1 MTEKLYDNDSYLTE
15 FDCRII
21 SFGEDNGR
29 IYIETDRTAFFPEG
43 GGQTSDKGY
52 LDELYISDVQ
62 IVGDRI
68 FHYTDNTPEALS
80 YLQSKEMLHG
90 KIDFKKRFSD
100 MQQHSGE
107 HIVSGIICSSFNYNN
122 VGFHLGT
129 EVVTLDFD
137 GELSRED
144 IDRIEFLAN
153 KAIWDNKEILVH
165 FPSDE
170 ELKSISYRSKI
181 EIEGQTRLVE
191 IPGIDVCACCAP
203 HVKMTGEIGIIE
215 IVSFERYKG
224 GTRISILC
232 GERALKDIRHKLEE
246 NRKVS
251 VLTSSKQIE
260 TSLFVEKL
268 KEDKEKADYQIVG
281 LQRELLSL
289 KAEAIGNEEKIIFF
303 DNNLQ
308 GKLLS
313 DFALSIMEK
322 AENFAACFCGENG
335 SYKYC
340 IVSSTTDLRDMCKA
354 LNGAFCGRGGGKPQ
368 IVQGSLSGSEAD
380 IKDFLRSYQ

>member
-52 LDELYISDVQ
+52 LNELYISDVQ

-80 YLQSKEMLHG
+80 SLQNKDTLHG

-170 ELKSISYRSKI
+170 ELKSIGYRSKI

-215 IVSFERYKG
+215 IVNFERYKG

-232 GERALKDIRHKLEE
+232 GERALRDIRHKLEE

-268 KEDKEKADYQIVG
+268 KDDKEKADYQIVG

-289 KAEAIGNEEKIIFF
+289 KAEAISTEEKIIIF

-322 AENFAACFCGENG
+322 AENFAACFCGESG

-340 IVSSTTDLRDMCKA
+340 IVSSKTDLRDMCKA

>member
-43 GGQTSDKGY
+43 GGQTSDRGY
-52 LDELYISDVQ
+52 LDGFYISDVQ

-80 YLQSKEMLHG
+80 SLQNKDTLHG

-170 ELKSISYRSKI
+170 ELKSIGYRSKI

-215 IVSFERYKG
+215 IVNFERYKG

-232 GERALKDIRHKLEE
+232 GERALRDIRHKLEE

-268 KEDKEKADYQIVG
+268 KDDKEKADYQIVG

-289 KAEAIGNEEKIIFF
+289 KAEAIVNEEKIIFF

-340 IVSSTTDLRDMCKA
+340 IVSSKTDLRDMCKA
-354 LNGAFCGRGGGKPQ
+354 LNSAFCGRGGGKPQ

>member
-43 GGQTSDKGY
+43 GGQTSDRGY
-52 LDELYISDVQ
+52 LDGFYISDVQ

-68 FHYTDNTPEALS
+68 LHYTENTSEAHSL
-80 YLQSKEMLHG
+80 LQSKETLHE

-224 GTRISILC
+224 GTRVSILC
-232 GERALKDIRHKLEE
+232 GERALRDIRHKLEE

-260 TSLFVEKL
+260 TSFFVEKL

-289 KAEAIGNEEKIIFF
+289 KAEAIGSEERIIIF

-340 IVSSTTDLRDMCKA
+340 IVSSKTDLRDMCKA